1 MFLLFAMNNYRPD
14 YTLAKKK
21 PLMKKKIW
29 NKINN
34 VYMYIKLLRLLT
46 SS

>member
-21 PLMKKKIW
+21 TTDEKKNMEQ
-29 NKINN
+29 NK
-34 VYMYIKLLRLLT
+34 
-46 SS
+46 